1 MCSWSSGVLEDAEL
15 QFQEAVAEP
24 PSKKSND
31 SAAAAAASGNGSSS
45 PTVVHS
51 DPAILPAPVQQIPP
65 ATQEVKALADQQI
78 PAVPEVK
85 QAGILLIPSF
95 FLPSSNYIQ
104 PRLKLCLIEVET

>member
-31 SAAAAAASGNGSSS
+31 SAAAAAAAAASGNGSNS

-78 PAVPEVK
+78 PAVSEIK
-85 QAGILLIPSF
+85 QAGILMIPSY
-95 FLPSSNYIQ
+95 L
-104 PRLKLCLIEVET
+104 LA

>member
-31 SAAAAAASGNGSSS
+31 SAAAAAAAAAASGNGSNST
-45 PTVVHS
+45 TVVHS

-78 PAVPEVK
+78 PAVSEIK
-85 QAGILLIPSF
+85 QAGILMIPSY
-95 FLPSSNYIQ
+95 L
-104 PRLKLCLIEVET
+104 LA

>member
-1 MCSWSSGVLEDAEL
+1 VCSWSSGVLEDEEL
-15 QFQEAVAEP
+15 RFQEAVAKP

-31 SAAAAAASGNGSSS
+31 SAAAGA
-45 PTVVHS
+45 TVVHS